1 MTEDSGA
8 MDLDT
13 MQIVAMAGGG
23 FSMEQENPLLE
34 RYILSLSK
42 SARPKVCFLQ
52 PGDAPSYFE
61 RFHAAFSRFPCEHT
75 HLTLFS
81 GGVADKRG
89 LLLAQDVIYVGGGNT
104 RSLLA
109 LWREWEL
116 DHILREAWKSGI
128 ILCGIS
134 AGAICW
140 FEQGTTDSI
149 PGRLTPL
156 SCLGF
161 LPGSLCPHYD
171 SEPERRPTYHA
182 LVGAGTVVDGY
193 AGDDGV
199 AFHFRGRRL
208 HRIVG
213 SRLTARAYRVER
225 VGSTARETE
234 VMPEFLAG
242 RGSRG

>member
-1 MTEDSGA
+1 
-8 MDLDT
+8 
-13 MQIVAMAGGG
+13 MAGGG
-23 FSMEQENPLLE
+23 FSMEPENPLLD
-34 RYILSLSK
+34 RYVLGLCAAK
-42 SARPKVCFLQ
+42 RPRVCFLQ
-52 PGDAPSYFE
+52 PGDTPSYFE

-75 HLTLFS
+75 HLSLFS

-89 LLLAQDVIYVGGGNT
+89 FLLAQDMIYVGGGNT

-109 LWREWEL
+109 LWREWAL
-116 DHILREAWKSGI
+116 DLILREAWERGI

-149 PGRLTPL
+149 PGALTPL

-182 LVGAGTVVDGY
+182 LVAAGTVVDGY

-208 HRIVG
+208 HRMVS
-213 SRLTARAYRVER
+213 SRRHARAFRVDQ
-225 VGSTARETE
+225 VGDEARETALT
-234 VMPEFLAG
+234 PDFLAG
-242 RGSRG
+242 RPRPVSL